1 MSGVWPRFR
10 GECEPEPRGDGDRH
24 DFIIFEDGVNDLS
37 HTANESLFVKAVF
50 VRVKDPLVVEKIR
63 GDGTD
68 LCFIFHEL
76 V

>member
-1 MSGVWPRFR
+1 
-10 GECEPEPRGDGDRH
+10 
-24 DFIIFEDGVNDLS
+24 
-37 HTANESLFVKAVF
+37 VF